1 MIFEGLNSKIFVL
14 LIKRLNDLWW
24 ELRNNLQGLD
34 PAVAPRSVDNLD
46 PLAKYHVAGDVPY
59 IRYFV
64 SFVTQFQFYEAL
76 CKKAGEYDPKVSGIF
91 FSEFL
96 RETLI
101 LYFFHNP
108 FVLVGIRVF
117 QLSG

>member
-1 MIFEGLNSKIFVL
+1 MIFEGLNSKDLVL
-14 LIKRLNDLWW
+14 LINRLNDLWW

-76 CKKAGEYDPKVSGIF
+76 CKKAGEYDPKVSRNLYQF
-91 FSEFL
+91 FL
-96 RETLI
+96 RK
-101 LYFFHNP
+101 Y
-108 FVLVGIRVF
+108 
-117 QLSG
+117 